1 MHLSVLRLESFGLNY
16 REMQGDG
23 LSLFR
28 ALAIELGHGEDN
40 LAEVQEEHEYYRIQ
54 NKDRFSLLLKMSTT
68 A

>member
-28 ALAIELGHGEDN
+28 ALAIELGHSEDN
-40 LAEVQEEHEYYRIQ
+40 LVEVQEEHE
-54 NKDRFSLLLKMSTT
+54 
-68 A
+68 